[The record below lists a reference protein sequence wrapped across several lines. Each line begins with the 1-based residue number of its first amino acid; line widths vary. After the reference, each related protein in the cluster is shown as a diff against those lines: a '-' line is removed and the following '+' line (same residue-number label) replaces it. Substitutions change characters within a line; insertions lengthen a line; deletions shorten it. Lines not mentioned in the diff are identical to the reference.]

1 MSRRILLLALFGFL
15 PLATFISGH
24 QAMSLQLN
32 EPVAV
37 ISDIG
42 PPAPP
47 FLPDEVSTISPV

>member
-1 MSRRILLLALFGFL
+1 
-15 PLATFISGH
+15 
-24 QAMSLQLN
+24 MSLQLN

-47 FLPDEVSTISPV
+47 FLPDEISTISPV